1 MKIMGIGTLE
11 FLIIV
16 LVGCAFGV
24 PTMNIA
30 EKKGYNRIGFFAVGF
45 LLGPIGLIVSL
56 LLPDKNQAKAS
67 AAANNADALMKYKTL
82 LDEGVITE
90 AEYEAKRKELL

>member
-16 LVGCAFGV
+16 LVGCAFGA

-30 EKKGYNRIGFFAVGF
+30 EKRVTTGLDFSQLAFFSG
-45 LLGPIGLIVSL
+45 LL
-56 LLPDKNQAKAS
+56 A
-67 AAANNADALMKYKTL
+67 
-82 LDEGVITE
+82 
-90 AEYEAKRKELL
+90 